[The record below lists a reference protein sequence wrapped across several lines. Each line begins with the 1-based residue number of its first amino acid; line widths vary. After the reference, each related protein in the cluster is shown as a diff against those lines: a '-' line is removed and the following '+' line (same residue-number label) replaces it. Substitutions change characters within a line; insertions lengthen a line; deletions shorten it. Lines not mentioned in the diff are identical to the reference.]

1 LQPYINSNGNY
12 ADYIYSPIQL
22 SRVEGRRDAAMTRV
36 AIYTRVSTEDQAK
49 EGFSLDAQKER
60 LRMYCKAQ
68 AFEVVA
74 EYVDDGHS
82 GRSTN
87 RPAYQRM
94 MAAKETWDSILVVK
108 MDRIHR
114 NSRNFMDMM
123 DDLNKWG
130 KGFASMTENLDTTTA
145 MGRFVMD
152 IIQRIAQLESEQIG
166 ERVYMGMHQK
176 AATVGG
182 MMGGGHPYG
191 YEIQDGKLIVIPDE
205 AKVVKEIFEKYLE
218 GMSTGKIVKMLTE
231 RKVPTKRGARWD
243 AATIAS
249 ILKNPIYAGF
259 VEWDDTLTK
268 GSHETII
275 MPEMF
280 NTVQETLVRHIRRP
294 EQRYQPRLLP
304 FERLL
309 KFETPGTGGG
319 KKNERDMPDMQ
330 NNASR

>member
-1 LQPYINSNGNY
+1 
-12 ADYIYSPIQL
+12 
-22 SRVEGRRDAAMTRV
+22 MTKV

-49 EGFSLDAQKER
+49 EGFSLDAQVER

-68 AFEVVA
+68 GMEVFK

-94 MAAKETWDSILVVK
+94 LADKDNWDAILVVK

-123 DDLNKWG
+123 DALNKWG

-182 MMGGGHPYG
+182 MLGSPHPYG
-191 YEIQDGKLIVIPDE
+191 YRIEDGKLVQIPEE
-205 AKVVKEIFEKYLE
+205 AGVVKEIFTRYLE
-218 GMSTGKIVKMLTE
+218 GLSTIKIAQLLHE
-231 RKVPTKRGARWD
+231 RGVPTKKGGRWD
-243 AATIAS
+243 GVTIS
-249 ILKNPIYAGF
+249 YILKNPTYAGF
-259 VEWDDTLTK
+259 VEWDDTLK
-268 GSHETII
+268 PGEHE
-275 MPEMF
+275 PLVPVEVF
-280 NTVQETLVRHIRRP
+280 NRAQELLVRHIRRP
-294 EQRYQPRLLP
+294 EQRYKPRLLP
-304 FERLL
+304 FERML
-309 KFETPGTGGG
+309 KFEEQKG
-319 KKNERDMPDMQ
+319 
-330 NNASR
+330 